1 MLNQSSETKPSAEQF
16 REIAKKLPEIRS
28 QKMN

>member
-1 MLNQSSETKPSAEQF
+1 MDQKTKKLTPEQF
-16 REIAKKLPEIRS
+16 SDLAKKLPEIRS